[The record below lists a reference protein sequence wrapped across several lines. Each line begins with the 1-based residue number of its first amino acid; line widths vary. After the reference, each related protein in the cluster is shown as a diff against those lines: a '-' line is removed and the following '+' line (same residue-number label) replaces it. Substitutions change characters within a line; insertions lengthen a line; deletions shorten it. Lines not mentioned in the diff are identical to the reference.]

1 MARFYKELGRIG
13 EKYDFTSF
21 IDGIIEYADKK
32 TYEVIVKKTRTIGLE
47 NAEAKKDNN
56 LTEKSCPT
64 R

>member
-32 TYEVIVKKTRTIGLE
+32 TYEVIVKKHELLG
-47 NAEAKKDNN
+47 
-56 LTEKSCPT
+56 
-64 R
+64 